1 MDRKSQNRLIQ
12 HGLTLL
18 EVRGKQL
25 LQRTSSSGEWHVRS
39 THISQSS
46 AQREADR
53 LVGTYLNFIK
63 L

>member
-12 HGLTLL
+12 HGFTLL
-18 EVRGKQL
+18 EVRGKTVM
-25 LQRTSSSGEWHVRS
+25 QRSSVTSDWKVRS
-39 THISQSS
+39 QQLSVAS

-53 LVGTYLNFIK
+53 LVGSYLNMIK